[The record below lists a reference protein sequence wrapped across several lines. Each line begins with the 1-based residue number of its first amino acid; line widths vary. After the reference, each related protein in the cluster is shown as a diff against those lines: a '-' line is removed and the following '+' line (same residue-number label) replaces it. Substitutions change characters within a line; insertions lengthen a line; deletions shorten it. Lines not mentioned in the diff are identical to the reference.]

1 MTGPYAPDLLGEE
14 RRLDQPPLPPPEV
27 TLAGQQAP
35 PEDRRADLEGA
46 VLDEVLALGAK
57 DLLDLVGVAEQVAGH
72 PAQAETDGIAVLP
85 GQAGHEA
92 QGVPGVVRE
101 ASEQE
106 VAPGSRR
113 DLRLGHRSSSPESLA
128 ALGVQ
133 PNKST
138 KHFIERGLSPEGSL
152 AVVS

>member
-1 MTGPYAPDLLGEE
+1 M
-14 RRLDQPPLPPPEV
+14 
-27 TLAGQQAP
+27 
-35 PEDRRADLEGA
+35 
-46 VLDEVLALGAK
+46 LALGAK

-92 QGVPGVVRE
+92 QGVPGVVGE

-106 VAPGSRR
+106 VAPRSRR

-128 ALGVQ
+128 ALGV
-133 PNKST
+133 
-138 KHFIERGLSPEGSL
+138 LCY
-152 AVVS
+152 VSGYVAFNHAISHAHD